1 MDPGLREF
9 GEIVR
14 TPEPALDLARGALL
28 IARVEHGALD
38 SLRELAR
45 LDELAG
51 RSGAGGLGEPRARLA
66 RLRAF
71 LFEEEGFR
79 GDAENYYDPRNSCL
93 NDVLDRKLGI
103 PITLSVLMMEVGR
116 RLGLAIAGV
125 GLPGHFVVRAEVGG
139 EGILLD
145 PFNAGAPL
153 SVSAAAEVA
162 ARAVGRPVRLVA
174 EHFTA
179 VTKVQILTRMLLN
192 LEAIYVRAEAW
203 EKALAVVDRLLIL
216 EPRAPRHGRD
226 RGALLVKLGRLLA
239 AAEEWERYL
248 GRYPNAEDAAALRRR
263 LRGVRQRLASLN

>member
-1 MDPGLREF
+1 MDAGLRELSDL
-9 GEIVR
+9 VQ

-28 IARVEHGALD
+28 IARVEHGGLD
-38 SLRELAR
+38 SSRELAR
-45 LDELAG
+45 LDGLAR
-51 RSGAGGLGEPRARLA
+51 RSGAGALGEPRARLE

-71 LFEEEGFR
+71 LFEEERFR

-139 EGILLD
+139 EAILLD

-153 SVSAAAEVA
+153 SVSAATEVA
-162 ARAVGRPVRLVA
+162 ARAVGRPVRLGA

-203 EKALAVVDRLLIL
+203 EKALAAVDRLLIV
-216 EPRAPRHGRD
+216 EPGAPRHGRD
-226 RGALLVKLGRLLA
+226 RGAVLVKLGRFGA

-248 GRYPNAEDAAALRRR
+248 GRYPNAQDAAELRQQ